1 MSRSVN
7 TYNELNEVWTE
18 LPDLVQKN
26 DTKEKFEL
34 AWEERIEY
42 ILGNLEEMV
51 EECEAEEKQVRKVIT
66 QLLKVPECKTLVGK
80 QSVVEKAQTLI
91 LNL

>member
-42 ILGNLEEMV
+42 VLESLNEMV
-51 EECEAEEKQVRKVIT
+51 EECEAEEKQVRKVIAK
-66 QLLKVPECKTLVGK
+66 LLKVPECKTLEGK
-80 QSVVEKAQTLI
+80 QSTVAKAQTLI